1 MTTTDTDTGR
11 TTPLTPRQEEILRVV
26 VERHIASGQP
36 VGSKHIAGGT
46 GLDWASSTIRSEL
59 HRLEEL
65 GYLNHPHTS
74 AGRVPTEVGYR
85 YYVDALVPRG
95 PLPAAGGALTRTLG
109 TDLAHVEVDQTLRRL
124 ADAMSEVTDLL
135 GVVTGPPVASATVR
149 HVEVLLLQPHLVT
162 VVVITSTGDVTK
174 RLFAFERPVDPGLV
188 DWAAAFLNE
197 RVQGLPV
204 GARSITAR
212 LADPSLGP
220 VERGFLD
227 ALSPALVDLEE
238 DRAVYVAGQ
247 ARVLT
252 DERRRE
258 IAGFEG
264 LMRAL
269 EHRYALLSVLSGAL
283 DGSRVYLRIGS
294 ELPSDLSGVSIVAA
308 GYGPPRGTLG
318 AVSLIGP
325 VRMDYALA
333 ITTVREASRALS
345 SYVEDVYG

>member
-1 MTTTDTDTGR
+1 MTTTGTDSTA
-11 TTPLTPRQEEILRVV
+11 PLTPRQEEVLCAV

-36 VGSKHIAGGT
+36 VGSKHIAGEG
-46 GLDWASSTIRSEL
+46 GLDWASSTIRNEL
-59 HRLEEL
+59 HRLEDL

-85 YYVDALVPRG
+85 YYVDELLPRG
-95 PLPAAGGALTRTLG
+95 PLPTTGGELTRTLG
-109 TDLAHVEVDQTLRRL
+109 TDVARVEVDQTLRRL
-124 ADAMSEVTDLL
+124 ADAMSEVTNLL

-149 HVEVLLLQPHLVT
+149 HVEVLLLQPQLVT
-162 VVVITSTGDVTK
+162 VVVITSTGDVAK
-174 RLFAFERPVDPGLV
+174 RLFAFDRPVDPGLA

-204 GARSITAR
+204 GARSIASR
-212 LADPSLGP
+212 LTDPSLSSM
-220 VERGFLD
+220 ERAFVD
-227 ALSPALVDLEE
+227 ALSPALMDLEE
-238 DRAVYVAGQ
+238 DRAVYVSGQ

-258 IAGFEG
+258 IAEIDG

-269 EHRYALLSVLSGAL
+269 EERYALLAVLRGAL
-283 DGSRVYLRIGS
+283 DGTRTYLRIGS

-308 GYGPPRGTLG
+308 GYGPPRGNLG

-333 ITTVREASRALS
+333 IATVREASLALS

>member
-1 MTTTDTDTGR
+1 MTTTGTDSTA
-11 TTPLTPRQEEILRVV
+11 PLTPRQEEVLCAV

-36 VGSKHIAGGT
+36 VGSKHIAGEG
-46 GLDWASSTIRSEL
+46 GLDWASSTIRNEL
-59 HRLEEL
+59 HRLEDL

-85 YYVDALVPRG
+85 YYVDELLPRG
-95 PLPAAGGALTRTLG
+95 PLPTTGGELTRTLG
-109 TDLAHVEVDQTLRRL
+109 TDVARVEVDQTLRRL
-124 ADAMSEVTDLL
+124 ADAMSEVTNLL

-149 HVEVLLLQPHLVT
+149 HVEVLLLQPQLVT
-162 VVVITSTGDVTK
+162 VVVITSTGDVAK
-174 RLFAFERPVDPGLV
+174 RLFAFDRPVDPGLAE
-188 DWAAAFLNE
+188 WAAAFLNE

-204 GARSITAR
+204 GARSIASR
-212 LADPSLGP
+212 LTDPSLGP
-220 VERGFLD
+220 MELAFVD
-227 ALSPALVDLEE
+227 ALSPALMDLEE
-238 DRAVYVAGQ
+238 DRAVYVSGQ

-258 IAGFEG
+258 IAEIDG

-269 EHRYALLSVLSGAL
+269 EERYALLSVLRGAL
-283 DGSRVYLRIGS
+283 DGTRTYLRIGS

-308 GYGPPRGTLG
+308 GYGPPRGNLG

-333 ITTVREASRALS
+333 IATVREASLALS

>member
-1 MTTTDTDTGR
+1 MTTTGTDSTA
-11 TTPLTPRQEEILRVV
+11 PLTPRQEEVLCAV

-36 VGSKHIAGGT
+36 VGSKHIAGEG
-46 GLDWASSTIRSEL
+46 GLDWASSTIRNEL
-59 HRLEEL
+59 HRLEDL

-85 YYVDALVPRG
+85 YYVDELLPRG
-95 PLPAAGGALTRTLG
+95 PLPTTGGELTRTLG
-109 TDLAHVEVDQTLRRL
+109 TDVARVEVDQTLRRL
-124 ADAMSEVTDLL
+124 ADAMSEVTNLL

-149 HVEVLLLQPHLVT
+149 HVEVLLLQPQLVT
-162 VVVITSTGDVTK
+162 VVVITSTGDVAK
-174 RLFAFERPVDPGLV
+174 RLFAFDRPVDPGLAE
-188 DWAAAFLNE
+188 WAAAFLNE
-197 RVQGLPV
+197 RMQGLPV
-204 GARSITAR
+204 GARSIASR
-212 LADPSLGP
+212 LADPSLSSM
-220 VERGFLD
+220 ERAFVD
-227 ALSPALVDLEE
+227 ALSPALMDLEE
-238 DRAVYVAGQ
+238 DRAVYVSGQ

-258 IAGFEG
+258 IAEIDG

-269 EHRYALLSVLSGAL
+269 EERYALLSVLRGAL
-283 DGSRVYLRIGS
+283 DGTRTYLRIGS

-308 GYGPPRGTLG
+308 GYGPPRGNLG

-333 ITTVREASRALS
+333 IATVREASLALS

>member
-1 MTTTDTDTGR
+1 MTTTGTDSTA
-11 TTPLTPRQEEILRVV
+11 PLTPRQEEVLRAV
-26 VERHIASGQP
+26 VERHISSGQP
-36 VGSKHIAGGT
+36 VGSKHIAGEG
-46 GLDWASSTIRSEL
+46 GLDWASSTIRNEL
-59 HRLEEL
+59 HRLEDL

-85 YYVDALVPRG
+85 YYVDELLPRG
-95 PLPAAGGALTRTLG
+95 PLPTTGGELTRTLG
-109 TDLAHVEVDQTLRRL
+109 TDVARVEVDQTLRRL
-124 ADAMSEVTDLL
+124 ADAMSEVTNLL

-149 HVEVLLLQPHLVT
+149 HVEVLLLQPQLVT
-162 VVVITSTGDVTK
+162 VVVITSTGDVAK
-174 RLFAFERPVDPGLV
+174 RLFAFDRPVDPGLA

-197 RVQGLPV
+197 RMQGLPV
-204 GARSITAR
+204 GARSIASR
-212 LADPSLGP
+212 LADPSLSSM
-220 VERGFLD
+220 ERAFVD
-227 ALSPALVDLEE
+227 ALSPALMDLEE
-238 DRAVYVAGQ
+238 DRAVYVSGQ

-258 IAGFEG
+258 IAEIDG

-269 EHRYALLSVLSGAL
+269 EERYALLSVLRGAL
-283 DGSRVYLRIGS
+283 DGTRTYLRIGS

-308 GYGPPRGTLG
+308 GYGPPRGNLG

-333 ITTVREASRALS
+333 IATVREASLALS

>member
-1 MTTTDTDTGR
+1 MTTTGTDSTA
-11 TTPLTPRQEEILRVV
+11 PLTPRQEEVLRAV
-26 VERHIASGQP
+26 VERHISSGQP
-36 VGSKHIAGGT
+36 VGSKHIAGEG
-46 GLDWASSTIRSEL
+46 GLDWASSTIRNEL
-59 HRLEEL
+59 HRLEDL

-85 YYVDALVPRG
+85 YYVDELLPRG
-95 PLPAAGGALTRTLG
+95 PLPTTGGELTRTLG
-109 TDLAHVEVDQTLRRL
+109 TDVARVEVDQTLRRL
-124 ADAMSEVTDLL
+124 ADAMSEVTNLL

-149 HVEVLLLQPHLVT
+149 HVEVLLLQPQLVT
-162 VVVITSTGDVTK
+162 VVVITSTGDVAK
-174 RLFAFERPVDPGLV
+174 RLFAFDRPVDPGLAE
-188 DWAAAFLNE
+188 WAAAFLNE

-204 GARSITAR
+204 GARSIASR
-212 LADPSLGP
+212 LTDPSLGP
-220 VERGFLD
+220 MELAFVD
-227 ALSPALVDLEE
+227 ALSPALMDLEE
-238 DRAVYVAGQ
+238 DRAVYVSGQ

-258 IAGFEG
+258 IAEIDG

-269 EHRYALLSVLSGAL
+269 EERYALLAVLRGAL
-283 DGSRVYLRIGS
+283 DGTRTYLRIGS

-308 GYGPPRGTLG
+308 GYGPPRGNLG

-333 ITTVREASRALS
+333 IATVREASLALS

>member
-1 MTTTDTDTGR
+1 MTTTGTDSTA
-11 TTPLTPRQEEILRVV
+11 PLTPRQEEVLRAV

-36 VGSKHIAGGT
+36 VGSKHIAGEG
-46 GLDWASSTIRSEL
+46 GLDWASSTIRNEL
-59 HRLEEL
+59 HRLEDL

-85 YYVDALVPRG
+85 YYVDELLPRG
-95 PLPAAGGALTRTLG
+95 PLPTTGGELTRTLG
-109 TDLAHVEVDQTLRRL
+109 TDVARVEVDQTLRRL
-124 ADAMSEVTDLL
+124 ADAMSEVTNLL

-149 HVEVLLLQPHLVT
+149 HVEVLLLQPQLVT
-162 VVVITSTGDVTK
+162 VVVITSTGDVAK
-174 RLFAFERPVDPGLV
+174 RLFAFDRPVDPGLAE
-188 DWAAAFLNE
+188 WAAAFLNE
-197 RVQGLPV
+197 RMQGLPV
-204 GARSITAR
+204 GARSIASR
-212 LADPSLGP
+212 LADPSLSSM
-220 VERGFLD
+220 ERAFVD
-227 ALSPALVDLEE
+227 ALSPALMDLEE
-238 DRAVYVAGQ
+238 DRAVYVSGQ

-258 IAGFEG
+258 IAEIDG

-269 EHRYALLSVLSGAL
+269 EERYALLSVLRGAL
-283 DGSRVYLRIGS
+283 DGTRTYLRIGS

-308 GYGPPRGTLG
+308 GYGPPRGNLG

-333 ITTVREASRALS
+333 IATVREASLALS

>member
-1 MTTTDTDTGR
+1 MTTTPAGHPA
-11 TTPLTPRQEEILRVV
+11 PLTPRQEEVLRAV

-36 VGSKHIAGGT
+36 VGSKNIAGRG
-46 GLDWASSTIRSEL
+46 GLEWASSTIRNEL
-59 HRLEEL
+59 HRLEEM
-65 GYLNHPHTS
+65 GYLDHPHTS

-85 YYVDALVPRG
+85 YYVDELLPRG
-95 PLPAAGGALTRTLG
+95 PLPPTGADLSRSLG
-109 TDLAHVEVDQTLRRL
+109 TDLARVEVDQTLRRL

-149 HVEVLLLQPHLVT
+149 HVEVLLLQPQLVT

-174 RLFAFERPVDPGLV
+174 RLFAFERPVDPGLA

-197 RVQGLPV
+197 RVQGLAA
-204 GARSITAR
+204 GARSIAAR

-220 VERGFLD
+220 MEQGFID
-227 ALSPALVDLEE
+227 AIAPALMDLQE
-238 DRAVYVAGQ
+238 DRAVYMSGQ
-247 ARVLT
+247 ARVLAQ
-252 DERRRE
+252 ERRHE
-258 IAGFEG
+258 ISGIDG

-269 EHRYALLSVLSGAL
+269 EERYALLAVLRGAL
-283 DGSRVYLRIGS
+283 DGSRTYLRIGS

-308 GYGPPRGTLG
+308 GYGPPRGNLG

-333 ITTVREASRALS
+333 IATVREASRALS
-345 SYVEDVYG
+345 AYVEDVYG